1 MIVVSSANKTNWST
15 LVVCM
20 ISFTYNMNNNGPKI
34 DPCGTSH
41 VIFLY
46 FDLDEL

>member
-1 MIVVSSANKTNWST
+1 MIIVSSANKTDWST
-15 LVVCM
+15 LVVFM

-34 DPCGTSH
+34 DHRGTPH